1 MSSIRKIDGLYRKPG
16 LHGKSKVP
24 LLVWLPLLLIAA
36 AILIAVMLQ
45 TWLLQNGDLP
55 SAPKV
60 RKHAYRV
67 AAVGDIACSPNDINF
82 NEGEGVVNGCR
93 QQIIGHVVEQEN
105 TDAVFLVGGV
115 QQGGAF
121 TDYERS
127 FVPYWRDIQSPIYS
141 VPGEQDYAPGNLDG
155 YNAAFSTFFEKSVYK
170 DEGKSYYQ
178 FGLGQWDIFAL
189 DSTCT
194 DQSDCGFDSTQYN
207 WLTRQVTM
215 GVAKCSVAFWHHPSG
230 SSSTSGSDFAKLARD
245 SGIDIILNAHERYY
259 ERSLVATT
267 RQFIAGTGGMS
278 TKKIEKP
285 SMGSE
290 KVIDDSFGYLYLELY
305 PGRYTWQFINVD
317 GEVLDNGRD
326 VCS

>member
-1 MSSIRKIDGLYRKPG
+1 MKIRKIDGLYRKPG
-16 LHGKSKVP
+16 LRGKSKVP
-24 LLVWLPLLLIAA
+24 LLVWLPLLLIIAA
-36 AILIAVMLQ
+36 VLLAAMLQ

-82 NEGEGVVNGCR
+82 NEGEGVVNGC
-93 QQIIGHVVEQEN
+93 QQKIVGQVVEQEN
-105 TDAVFLVGGV
+105 TDAVFLLGDI

-127 FVPYWRDIQSPIYS
+127 FVQYWRDIQSSIYS
-141 VPGEQDYAPGNLDG
+141 VPGEQDYSAGNLDE
-155 YNAAFSTFFEKSVYK
+155 YYSIFSTFFENATYQK
-170 DEGKSYYQ
+170 EGKSYYQ

-194 DQSDCGFDSTQYN
+194 DDADCGFDSTQYN

-215 GVAKCSVAFWHHPSG
+215 GVAKCSIAFWHHPSG
-230 SSSTSGSDFAKLARD
+230 AGATSGTDFAKLARD

-259 ERSLVATT
+259 ERSLTDGT
-267 RQFIAGTGGMS
+267 RQFIVGTGGMS
-278 TKKIEKP
+278 TKRIK
-285 SMGSE
+285 SLSAGSE
-290 KVIDDSFGYLYLELY
+290 KVVDDSFGYLYLELY
-305 PGRYTWQFINVD
+305 PGRYTWQFIDVG
-317 GEVLDNGRD
+317 GEVLDEGQAT
-326 VCS
+326 CS